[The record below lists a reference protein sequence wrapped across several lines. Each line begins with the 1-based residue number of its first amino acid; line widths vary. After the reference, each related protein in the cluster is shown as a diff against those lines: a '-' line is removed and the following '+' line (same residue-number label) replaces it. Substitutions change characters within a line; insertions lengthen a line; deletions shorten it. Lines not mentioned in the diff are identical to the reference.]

1 MMKRGIEQR
10 LHALLF
16 DEYNNDLTPFG
27 LFVAWA
33 SLPVVFVAAP
43 VFAAHSFIQDTVW
56 SIKHRNSSSLE
67 DYKKTVQENIERE
80 NLEIENWESV
90 ADKIDRTELL
100 KEMISKAI

>member
-1 MMKRGIEQR
+1 MKEGIEER
-10 LHALLF
+10 LHTLLF

-43 VFAAHSFIQDTVW
+43 IFAAHSFIQDTVW

-67 DYKKTVQENIERE
+67 DHKKTVQEGIERE
-80 NLEIENWESV
+80 NLEIENWECV
-90 ADKIDRTELL
+90 ADGIDRSEYVR
-100 KEMISKAI
+100 